1 MLSHSLP
8 SLGHRFEQH
17 ESCCDPCHL
26 AVVPKSLFTQDIF
39 SRECNY
45 TAETTWAWK
54 LCTCSRVKPG
64 KEFCCKPHLIPV
76 WCVTNNHPCYWQTA
90 RTGHAPAAY
99 YQHYISALCLRS
111 WSLWPAGDDQVYSSA
126 PCRAHTCSARKK
138 AMWGYSACILI
149 SSVKGWCSFFF
160 FLCRTSALARAR
172 FCKVQSP
179 GVRQWLS
186 LVPCH
191 QRPRRTVIVLQECLT
206 SFGNAEHL
214 PGLELL
220 GWTGQKQAHALHL
233 AQAMLL
239 KDMRKFFILDYEP
252 ALALTEASGFCFC
265 TLM

>member
-1 MLSHSLP
+1 MHQLHITSITFQLCAFGP
-8 SLGHRFEQH
+8 
-17 ESCCDPCHL
+17 DPCDLREMTKCTVLHRAEPTRVL
-26 AVVPKSLFTQDIF
+26 QGKRQCEVTLHVYWYLQSKDDVPFI
-39 SRECNY
+39 
-45 TAETTWAWK
+45 
-54 LCTCSRVKPG
+54 
-64 KEFCCKPHLIPV
+64 
-76 WCVTNNHPCYWQTA
+76 
-90 RTGHAPAAY
+90 
-99 YQHYISALCLRS
+99 
-111 WSLWPAGDDQVYSSA
+111 
-126 PCRAHTCSARKK
+126 
-138 AMWGYSACILI
+138 
-149 SSVKGWCSFFF
+149 

-172 FCKVQSP
+172 FCKVQSA
-179 GVRQWLS
+179 GVRHWLS

>member
-1 MLSHSLP
+1 MHSCILP
-8 SLGHRFEQH
+8 ALHFS
-17 ESCCDPCHL
+17 S
-26 AVVPKSLFTQDIF
+26 VPSVLIPVTCGRWPSVQFCTVQSPHVFCKEKGNVRLLCMYTDIF
-39 SRECNY
+39 SQRMMF
-45 TAETTWAWK
+45 
-54 LCTCSRVKPG
+54 L
-64 KEFCCKPHLIPV
+64 L
-76 WCVTNNHPCYWQTA
+76 
-90 RTGHAPAAY
+90 
-99 YQHYISALCLRS
+99 
-111 WSLWPAGDDQVYSSA
+111 
-126 PCRAHTCSARKK
+126 
-138 AMWGYSACILI
+138 
-149 SSVKGWCSFFF
+149 F